1 MYLFWNPRHSVVKAE
16 FLLCCVC
23 MGLCKFNSRFKK
35 LALFLLRNTQY
46 LKIRSFCLLFLLPQ
60 PPSSKKTD
68 GSGSHTK
75 SQNTQV
81 RAMSEKKQRKK
92 ADSESKQEKANRI
105 ISEAIAKAKE
115 RGERNIPRVMSP
127 ENFPS
132 VSAEG
137 KEEKKGRKVKSKPKD
152 KESKKPKTGSSSK
165 TKEKTKIG

>member
-1 MYLFWNPRHSVVKAE
+1 
-16 FLLCCVC
+16 
-23 MGLCKFNSRFKK
+23 
-35 LALFLLRNTQY
+35 
-46 LKIRSFCLLFLLPQ
+46 
-60 PPSSKKTD
+60 
-68 GSGSHTK
+68 
-75 SQNTQV
+75 
-81 RAMSEKKQRKK
+81 MSEKKQKKK

-165 TKEKTKIG
+165 IKEKTKIGDQRFSYMFKVNNFLEKLSCRIKVTALNST